1 MLKWE
6 TDEQQQ
12 VQNSKQDLNGFKVRL
27 DKS

>member
-6 TDEQQQ
+6 TDEQQE
-12 VQNSKQDLNGFKVRL
+12 VQNSKQDLNGFKMRL